1 MLSDR
6 ISAVLETMEVTI
18 SDVARAGGCTPSNL
32 NRIKNG
38 VRTPQPASPTIRY
51 FTDGIIEIARQ
62 RNRVGELC
70 SLCGANLRDSEDTV
84 RTKLIEWLYEDE
96 PPYIRTYNKK
106 NTGRSDA
113 GRMISTMFSKR
124 LDDLLKLS
132 GYSNR
137 RLGAEVG
144 LDPSYVSRLRRGE
157 RIPRYSSPYL
167 MQICESILERITAEG
182 KLPQLYDLTSMSEVE
197 VTEKDAADG
206 LRRWLFGYGPVTGYM
221 AADELLGT
229 ISSIDKIM
237 QASPAQTSVQDAL
250 DRILEQSEQ
259 NCTFAE
265 NVSEMRYVGVD
276 GIRAAVTRFLSDMIR
291 DGDLD
296 MLLYSD
302 QSMEW
307 MGGDYSLTLKVLMTE
322 LIRRGVRIRIIHTV
336 DRSMPELISALE
348 WWMPLYISGNVT
360 SYYCR
365 RSSGKLFS
373 HTMFIRPGA
382 ACIVGTSAIGFE
394 NRAVFHYSTDAEI
407 AELSEEAFRCILEES
422 IPLVDICECNAEAL
436 DSTGD
441 GFVSAGTLQI
451 RASLKEVKIRRTE
464 PPHLMFTFTHPMLCK
479 AFRAVS
485 AAWHD

>member
-1 MLSDR
+1 MNGLSRERRNGAMLSDR

-62 RNRVGELC
+62 RNRAGELC

-113 GRMISTMFSKR
+113 GRMISTLFSKR

-276 GIRAAVTRFLSDMIR
+276 GIFIITFGIRETTQIGQRFHNVYLPFGERIDPHCEQSQIKHGFEFMGVFVVVDQGYCNLVEQGAVALAFLVNPRHIVPAREETAGIAVTGGGHRVIIACDGEHWVDSIKEAANQRYRQAVLERLGWHFVRVRGSQWYLDPDSALQKLKAELEALGITPGDAQDYADSAARLQQARYVQQRAEQLLSDWHK
-291 DGDLD
+291 
-296 MLLYSD
+296 
-302 QSMEW
+302 EE
-307 MGGDYSLTLKVLMTE
+307 TE
-322 LIRRGVRIRIIHTV
+322 
-336 DRSMPELISALE
+336 A
-348 WWMPLYISGNVT
+348 
-360 SYYCR
+360 
-365 RSSGKLFS
+365 
-373 HTMFIRPGA
+373 
-382 ACIVGTSAIGFE
+382 
-394 NRAVFHYSTDAEI
+394 
-407 AELSEEAFRCILEES
+407 
-422 IPLVDICECNAEAL
+422 
-436 DSTGD
+436 
-441 GFVSAGTLQI
+441 
-451 RASLKEVKIRRTE
+451 
-464 PPHLMFTFTHPMLCK
+464 
-479 AFRAVS
+479 
-485 AAWHD
+485 